1 MFEYEMHQIRSAELI
16 RQAEEHRRLRA
27 ARAARKARRAER
39 SSSAMDAEGPVSTGG
54 PHRTRFA
61 RTA

>member
-16 RQAEEHRRLRA
+16 RQADEHRR
-27 ARAARKARRAER
+27 ARAALAGRKARRAER
-39 SSSAMDAEGPVSTGG
+39 SSTAMDAEGPVSTGG
-54 PHRTRFA
+54 PRRSGFA

>member
-16 RQAEEHRRLRA
+16 RQADEHRRLRA
-27 ARAARKARRAER
+27 ARAARKAREARR
-39 SSSAMDAEGPVSTGG
+39 DSLIRDSEGPVSTDG
-54 PHRTRFA
+54 PRRSRFA